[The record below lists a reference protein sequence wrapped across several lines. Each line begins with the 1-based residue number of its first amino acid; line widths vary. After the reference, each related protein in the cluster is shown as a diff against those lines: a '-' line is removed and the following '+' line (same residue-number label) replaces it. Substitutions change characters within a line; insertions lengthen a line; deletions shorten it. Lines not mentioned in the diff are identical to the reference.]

1 MRALSFSVGVCLG
14 FATTTLGAN
23 NDGNPIPPD
32 ADIQRRIERVLHLA
46 LDRKVERRELVA
58 RMEEELGQIATK
70 IPETLVRQVLHCH
83 LRWANADPDRA
94 SEAMTIPFYFRLA
107 NTSIV
112 RGVLPYVGSE
122 NRALDAAVNDLLRQV
137 ENGDSIARPP
147 DYSEYETCISVS
159 HKEPPLPL
167 IRRMFDRS
175 AGTALLTMSHVYTPF
190 QDTARRRQLLWGEH
204 VVSDTIWK
212 HRHGFLPTTKVESEA
227 ATQIAKLSKDDAWW
241 VRLYAAE
248 IMRQHP
254 AFRTPEL
261 VSRLKDDP
269 DKLVRGAMDFA
280 RVKAKEAPKTPPA
293 AVPPAPEPRPPVRK

>member
-241 VRLYAAE
+241 VRLYVAE
-248 IMRQHP
+248 ILRQHP

-261 VSRLKDDP
+261 VERLTKDP
-269 DKLVRGAMDFA
+269 HELVRDAI
-280 RVKAKEAPKTPPA
+280 TH
-293 AVPPAPEPRPPVRK
+293 PEPKKPVGTFPPPQPPTKAPSEKPTAK